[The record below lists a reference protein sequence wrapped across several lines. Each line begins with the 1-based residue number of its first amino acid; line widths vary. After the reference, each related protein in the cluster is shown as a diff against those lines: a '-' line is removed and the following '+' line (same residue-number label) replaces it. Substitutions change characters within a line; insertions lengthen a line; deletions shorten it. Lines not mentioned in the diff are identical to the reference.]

1 MSFAMRE
8 NYPEK
13 PPERFRLEF
22 ATLTKTHIMESLE
35 TILPILGVLHIVVS
49 VILVFAL
56 LSWNRKNLTQ
66 AKINE
71 MTIEQMKAE
80 QETPD

>member
-1 MSFAMRE
+1 
-8 NYPEK
+8 
-13 PPERFRLEF
+13 
-22 ATLTKTHIMESLE
+22 MESLE
-35 TILPILGVLHIVVS
+35 TILPILGVLHLVVG

-71 MTIEQMKAE
+71 MTIEQMKSE
-80 QETPD
+80 QEVSD